1 MSDSRSIIFANTS
14 DAIIELDE
22 HAVITAANHA
32 AERMLREKSATM
44 VGAGFWKFFPEALT
58 PIAETALAS
67 TLSGKRTVQF
77 DLFFPPQYIWA
88 SVLAVPAEKGA
99 VLFMRDIT
107 DRVRMIQKEAVQ
119 EGVRQII
126 EVAPVAISIARGPE
140 HRTEMMNAKSRDL
153 IGGRDLI
160 GMTARKAFPEL
171 EGQGILETLDEVY
184 RTGVPFEGKEVFV
197 QYRPTEDAEMRDAY
211 FDISYQPLRDTAG
224 AVSGILTV
232 SVDVT
237 AQVLARKRLEE
248 LLPDPNK

>member
-1 MSDSRSIIFANTS
+1 MSDSRDIIFDNTS
-14 DAIIELDE
+14 DAIILLDQNS
-22 HAVITAANHA
+22 VIAAANHA
-32 AERMLREKSATM
+32 AERMLREKSANM
-44 VGAGFWKFFPEALT
+44 VGAAFWKFFPEATT

-67 TLSGKRTVQF
+67 AVGGKRPVQF

-88 SVLAVPAEKGA
+88 SVLAVPADSGA

-126 EVAPVAISIARGPE
+126 EVAPVAISISRGPE
-140 HRTEMMNAKSRDL
+140 HRSEMMNAKSREL

-160 GMTARKAFPEL
+160 GLPARKAFPEL
-171 EGQGILETLDEVY
+171 EGQGLIEILDDVY
-184 RTGVPFEGKEVFV
+184 RTGVPYEGKEVFV
-197 QYRPTEDAEMRDAY
+197 RYRASEEAELREAY

-224 AVSGILTV
+224 AISGILTV

-237 AQVLARKRLEE
+237 EQVLARKRLESSLGGTE
-248 LLPDPNK
+248 R